1 MSHREKISGVDTA
14 WLRMESP
21 SNLMMIVG
29 VMMFR
34 ERLSL
39 AKVKQIIEARWLG
52 FRRFKQKA
60 VQDGSGAYWEDD
72 EQFDIANHVHEIAL
86 PGKGTKQDLEDLV
99 SDIACTPLD
108 FSKPLWQFQIVDNY
122 QGGSALI
129 SRIHH
134 CYADGIALIQVLL
147 SMTAESAAQSLKLP
161 TEEMMPK
168 REQSASADSDFWD
181 SIFKPVQGAL
191 ASLGSVAAQ
200 TSKMGEQFISQSAQ
214 YTQMLATDP
223 QAFMQKAMQ
232 QTALQM
238 ASMGASTQAGQYA
251 VKGIELAKEVAK
263 LATMGKDSPTLFKGP
278 LGVRKRVAWIEPLPL
293 DIVKTVGKAFSASIN
308 DVLLGIAAGALRE
321 YLAEHGE
328 DVDNTKFRAVV
339 PVNLRPMEKAKNLGN
354 HFGLV
359 FVELPVAKSHPLA
372 RIFAVKANMAELK
385 GSMQPVIAF
394 GLLSASGLAPKAVQD
409 QLGALLS
416 QNASTVM
423 TNVPGPAKPLYFAGC
438 EIMGQD
444 FWVPQSGA
452 IGMGLSILSYNG
464 KIHFG
469 VITDEK
475 LVPDPKRLTE
485 LFVQEYERLLT
496 LTMMCPWGEDEW
508 GDDREAMLEAIAL
521 MS

>member
-1 MSHREKISGVDTA
+1 MGQRERISGVDTA

-34 ERLSL
+34 ERLDL
-39 AKVKQIIEARWLG
+39 AQVKRVIEARWLG

-60 VQDGSGAYWEDD
+60 VQDSSGAYWDDD
-72 EQFDIANHVHEIAL
+72 EQFDIANHVHQIAL

-147 SMTAESAAQSLKLP
+147 SMTAESAKASLDLP
-161 TEEMMPK
+161 KEELMPK
-168 REQSASADSDFWD
+168 REKPGSADSDFWD
-181 SIFKPVQGAL
+181 AIFKPVQGAL

-200 TSKMGEQFISQSAQ
+200 TSKMGEQLIAQ
-214 YTQMLATDP
+214 GMQFGAQVTELLANNP
-223 QAFMQKAMQ
+223 
-232 QTALQM
+232 QTAIKEV
-238 ASMGASTQAGQYA
+238 ATQAAMNAATQA
-251 VKGIELAKEVAK
+251 TQFTAKGFELAKEVAK

-293 DIVKTVGKAFSASIN
+293 DIVKTVGKAFGASIN
-308 DVLLGIAAGALRE
+308 DVLLSLAAGALRS
-321 YLAEHGE
+321 YLAERGE
-328 DVDNTKFRAVV
+328 DVDSTKFRAVV
-339 PVNLRPMEKAKNLGN
+339 PVNLRPLEKAKNLGN

-359 FVELPVAKSHPLA
+359 FVELPIAYAHPLA
-372 RIFAVKANMAELK
+372 RIFATRANMAELK
-385 GSMQPVIAF
+385 GSYQPLIALA
-394 GLLSASGLAPKAVQD
+394 LLSASGMAPKPVQD

-423 TNVPGPAKPLYFAGC
+423 TNVPGPTKPLYFAGC
-438 EIMGQD
+438 EMLGQD

-475 LVPDPKRLTE
+475 LAPDPKRIAE
-485 LFVQEYERLLT
+485 LFVEEYERLVT
-496 LTMMCPWGEDEW
+496 LTMLCPWGEDEW
-508 GDDREAMLEAIAL
+508 GDDKEAMLEAIA
-521 MS
+521 MMT